1 MMRMLDRVALDR
13 GETVTV
19 DDDRP
24 TAQLLELVAYAVQ
37 RNARVVITSELRRGQ
52 VARLRAIGGDHL
64 VLMPR

>member
-24 TAQLLELVAYAVQ
+24 TGQLVELVAYAVQ
-37 RNARVVITSELRRGQ
+37 RNARVIITAELRRGQ
-52 VARLRAIGGDHL
+52 VARLRAISGDHL